1 MKRLAH
7 VRDLIVEALN
17 RSLMAEPEGMLG
29 GLKARA
35 PSELEQTPS
44 GPVKPLSGY
53 GRVASSLSARL
64 ASESKKKALRV
75 LRKPMVAE
83 LRSRVPIAAISRTVQ
98 ASKRKVLAGFALAL
112 SDLGRIKAGLGDRV
126 FNDSNRKAL
135 HDLRDR
141 TLFELRRSLL
151 NESRMKLLKESKRRA
166 MVEYAELK
174 TRSTTRLT
182 SRWLLLVTGVWT
194 LATVPMRFGLP
205 WSYASDVAGYGA
217 IIVTALTTARL
228 TMPSRFPKLEASYLL
243 TRFSGLGRVWSSL
256 STRLVSESNEKALK
270 DLRNRLVT
278 STAAL
283 AGPVKFGRWE
293 RTPSTAAS
301 ILDGLKSRL
310 LVEFRIS
317 VAPGTARRLYSCS
330 KTAALAEAARFRSWV
345 LTPLTALE
353 RYVKF
358 REWLGTPLTPRSII
372 EGLRGWILVDLRG
385 RDLACATGRKLS
397 ASKAATVAEFA
408 RLRSWLLT
416 PVTALTEYVKF
427 REWLG
432 TPLTTLSLLP
442 LAGVWALAI
451 IPLRFGLPWSYLG
464 DTSGFGAIL
473 MTALTTARLT
483 MTSPQL
489 PPPPLKLGE
498 PGKAPAP
505 QTKFGPARRGVVLRE
520 IEEFFE
526 SDSRIGPR
534 ETNLKNQA
542 FLMRNR
548 DWQSLQD
555 AIYDTFLK
563 GAPPLL
569 FEMGERLGTSIAR
582 DLERISPRPGAMLS
596 HLEEAS
602 RASGWGIISVHGDLS
617 LGKKLTFRV
626 QESPFC
632 SCKSPLENNTYSC
645 HLVSGLVTGIVERI
659 YGWPYSSI
667 ERRCIRDGHDCCEI
681 VVTQSMSPVKP
692 PRRWNLSV
700 LFPVLE
706 PWR

>member
-1 MKRLAH
+1 
-7 VRDLIVEALN
+7 
-17 RSLMAEPEGMLG
+17 
-29 GLKARA
+29 
-35 PSELEQTPS
+35 
-44 GPVKPLSGY
+44 
-53 GRVASSLSARL
+53 
-64 ASESKKKALRV
+64 
-75 LRKPMVAE
+75 
-83 LRSRVPIAAISRTVQ
+83 
-98 ASKRKVLAGFALAL
+98 
-112 SDLGRIKAGLGDRV
+112 
-126 FNDSNRKAL
+126 
-135 HDLRDR
+135 
-141 TLFELRRSLL
+141 LRRSLL
-151 NESRMKLLKESKRRA
+151 NDSRMKLFNESKRRA
-166 MVEYAELK
+166 LVEYGELK
-174 TRSTTRLT
+174 TRSATRLT
-182 SRWLLLVTGVWT
+182 TRWLLLVIGVWA
-194 LATVPMRFGLP
+194 LAVIPMRFGLP
-205 WSYASDVAGYGA
+205 WSYASDIAGYGA

-228 TMPSRFPKLEASYLL
+228 TMSSRLPKLEASYFLK
-243 TRFSGLGRVWSSL
+243 TFSGLGRVWSRL
-256 STRLVSESNEKALK
+256 STRLVSESNEKALQ

-278 STAAL
+278 SSAAL
-283 AGPVKFGRWE
+283 AGSVKFTQWARA
-293 RTPSTAAS
+293 PSTAIS
-301 ILDGLKSRL
+301 ILDDLKSRL
-310 LVEFRIS
+310 LVELRSKI
-317 VAPGTARRLYSCS
+317 ATDTARRRYSDS
-330 KTAALAEAARFRSWV
+330 KAAALAQAAKFRSWV

-353 RYVKF
+353 GYVKF
-358 REWLGTPLTPRSII
+358 REWLGTPLTPRSIVDD
-372 EGLRGWILVDLRG
+372 LRSWILVDLRG
-385 RDLACATGRKLS
+385 RDLACTTRRMLS
-397 ASKAATVAEFA
+397 ASKAATLAEFA

-489 PPPPLKLGE
+489 APPSPKLEERGN
-498 PGKAPAP
+498 APAP
-505 QTKFGPARRGVVLRE
+505 QTKSGPARRGVVLRE

-526 SDSRIGPR
+526 SDSRMGPR

-582 DLERISPRPGAMLS
+582 DLERISSRPGAMLS

-667 ERRCIRDGHDCCEI
+667 ERKCIRDGHDCCEI
-681 VVTQSMSPVKP
+681 VVTQSMSPAKP